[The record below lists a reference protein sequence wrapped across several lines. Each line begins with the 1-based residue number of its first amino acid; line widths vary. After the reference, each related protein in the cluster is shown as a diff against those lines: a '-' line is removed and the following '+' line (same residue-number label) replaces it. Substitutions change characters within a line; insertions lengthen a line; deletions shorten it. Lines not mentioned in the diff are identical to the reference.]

1 MGKGRSY
8 FEQMIARTDLS
19 PEALPGQSIV
29 EIAGDKRVLIECHR
43 GILAYN
49 RELIQ
54 VSVGYGSVCIQG
66 CGLEIIHMTREKLII
81 SGRIDS
87 VQLQRR
93 G

>member
-1 MGKGRSY
+1 MGKGRNY

-54 VSVGYGSVCIQG
+54 VSVGYGSLCIRG